1 MSTRTVIF
9 LLESGLFLAAFCIM
23 GIFRANN
30 FLTSVWII
38 VLTAEFFTT
47 LPAPRLS
54 ATSTNI
60 KFSLGFKTASEN
72 VIASRIF

>member
-1 MSTRTVIF
+1 MSTRTVFF
-9 LLESGLFLAAFCIM
+9 LLESGLFLAAFAIM
-23 GIFRANN
+23 GIFRAN
-30 FLTSVWII
+30 FLTCGRII
-38 VLTAEFFTT
+38 VQTAEFFTT
-47 LPAPRLS
+47 LPAPRTT